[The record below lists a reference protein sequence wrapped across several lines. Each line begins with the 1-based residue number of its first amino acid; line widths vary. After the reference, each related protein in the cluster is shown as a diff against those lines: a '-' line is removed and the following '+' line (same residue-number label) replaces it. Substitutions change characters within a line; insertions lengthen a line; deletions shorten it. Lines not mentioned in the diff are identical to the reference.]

1 MGNRKAPSPAPGTP
15 GYRGP
20 RQVKP
25 EPPPAPPPK
34 RVSTFQHDE
43 PVLRYQAHIDIPP
56 DPPSAFP
63 ANREIREGDR
73 KAHVCIEPDPFKHC
87 SCWPRMRCCF
97 CKKPA
102 RPPLASDDH
111 GRALVEAGWRSGY
124 AWPPF
129 SRRVPPSDAPR
140 PGQSRYRLARKGNW
154 YRVEQWQPPRWL
166 RRGRWEP
173 VRLQSWPGPY
183 PGAPNA
189 MREQSIDKEEVRRML
204 ARLREHEASPASWQ
218 PVED

>member
-63 ANREIREGDR
+63 DNREIREGDSR
-73 KAHVCIEPDPFKHC
+73 PEPPDNSKDF
-87 SCWPRMRCCF
+87 
-97 CKKPA
+97 
-102 RPPLASDDH
+102 
-111 GRALVEAGWRSGY
+111 GVET
-124 AWPPF
+124 
-129 SRRVPPSDAPR
+129 RRRLDAPR
-140 PGQSRYRLARKGNW
+140 PGQSRYRLASDGLDF
-154 YRVEQWQPPRWL
+154 RVEEWRRAWLIGPYRWL
-166 RRGRWEP
+166 P
-173 VRLQSWPGPY
+173 VSCDGPRSY
-183 PGAPNA
+183 I
-189 MREQSIDKEEVRRML
+189 E
-204 ARLREHEASPASWQ
+204 ARLAQLRAEEATGQQPSWQ